1 MKEDDTKPV
10 IRNYKDTVFR
20 MLFSDK
26 KNLLS
31 LYNLMS
37 SKQYTDPDLL
47 EIVTLDNAIYMNMKN
62 DLAFLVDSTL
72 CMYEHQSTFSPNLPL
87 RNLFYVA
94 REYEKLVNTVT
105 LYSSKLVTLPAPSF
119 VVFYN
124 GRENGWSRRE
134 LKLSKAFQ
142 PIQGSPKLELV
153 VDEININL
161 GMNDEVL
168 SQCKP
173 LQEYMQYID
182 KVRTYADIMPTN
194 EAVEKA
200 VTECI
205 KEGIL
210 EEFLLKNRSEAIHMS
225 IFEYDEEREMKLIRA
240 DERELGREEG
250 KEIGKEIGKAIGL
263 EEGER
268 IGSERSIIQFIQ
280 YDLSHNITEEQIIQK
295 LIAIFSLKYEE
306 IDQIMQQAKMGLN

>member
-1 MKEDDTKPV
+1 MKDDETKGV

-26 KNLLS
+26 NNLLS

-37 SKQYTDPDLL
+37 NQQYTDPDLL

-105 LYSSKLVTLPAPSF
+105 LYSSKLVKLPAPSF

-124 GRENGWSRRE
+124 GREKGWSRRE
-134 LKLSKAFQ
+134 LRLSKAFQ
-142 PIQGSPKLELV
+142 PMQGKPRLELII
-153 VDEININL
+153 DEININL
-161 GMNDEVL
+161 GINDEML
-168 SQCKP
+168 NQCKP
-173 LQEYMQYID
+173 LHEYMQYID
-182 KVRTYADIMPTN
+182 KVRTYAAIMPTE

-200 VTECI
+200 VTESI

-210 EEFLLKNRSEAIHMS
+210 EELLLKNRSEAIHMS

-240 DERELGREEG
+240 DERELGVEEG
-250 KEIGKEIGKAIGL
+250 KEIGEVV
-263 EEGER
+263 
-268 IGSERSIIQFIQ
+268 
-280 YDLSHNITEEQIIQK
+280 N
-295 LIAIFSLKYEE
+295 
-306 IDQIMQQAKMGLN
+306 